1 MRCASHRANLL
12 SLLNSKHDRP
22 LPDALDWEEVLRIAD
37 HAGVSALLFHSIKH
51 LKEKVA
57 IPDETYLKLKKGYQF
72 NELRNALVLEEFD
85 RLIAAFEKEN
95 IPSILLKGIYFLKT
109 AYRDRIGIRIM
120 SDIDLLVKDED
131 WARAG
136 QAIESRGYWRS
147 DEPGERTA
155 AMYVKRKRNEFTAA
169 PVHLHR
175 HIVNLTLPFF
185 NLNWSK
191 VGMEEIWSSRVP
203 LESDKH
209 GSGLIMSPEHTLLAL
224 CAHGLSHGFSRLTLL
239 HDIHAHIT
247 YYRDTLDWEKVIDS
261 ARRWNIVIP
270 LHIGLLTTRMAFRA
284 DIPEGLPGRLRP
296 EGMSFYERC
305 FMHYL
310 SKNPYPNE
318 NMNMLLYLSL
328 NRRARKTIKFIYMT
342 LSLIIRK
349 NTVGYRDDRSRRSR
363 KSR

>member
-1 MRCASHRANLL
+1 MRASHRTSLL

-22 LPDALDWEEVLRIAD
+22 LPNVPDWEEILRIAD

-51 LKEKVA
+51 FKEKVA
-57 IPDETYLKLKKGYQF
+57 IPDEIYLKLKKGSQF

-85 RLIAAFEKEN
+85 RLIAALETEN
-95 IPSILLKGIYFLKT
+95 IPSIFLKGVYFLKT
-109 AYRDRIGIRIM
+109 IYRDHIGIRIM

-136 QAIESRGYWRS
+136 QTIESSGYGCV

-155 AMYVKRKRNEFTAA
+155 AMYVKRKQDRFTAA

-175 HIVNLTLPFF
+175 HIVNLSLPFF
-185 NLNWSK
+185 DLNWSK
-191 VGMEEIWSSRVP
+191 IGMGEIWSSRVP
-203 LESDKH
+203 LENDKL
-209 GSGLIMSPEHTLLAL
+209 GSGFIMSPEHTLLGL

-247 YYRDTLDWEKVIDS
+247 HYRDTLDWEEVIDA

-270 LHIGLLTTRMAFRA
+270 LHIGLLTTRMAFQA
-284 DIPEGLPGRLRP
+284 DIPEGLLGRLRP

-305 FMHYL
+305 LMRYL
-310 SKNPYPNE
+310 SISSYPNE

-328 NRRARKTIKFIYMT
+328 NRRAREMMKFISMV
-342 LSLIIRK
+342 LCLIIKK
-349 NTVGYRDDRSRRSR
+349 NTVGYRNDRSGRSR
-363 KSR
+363 KFR